1 MAARYVDTAN
11 IVAQGQ
17 SFYTGLLPGS
27 YEKGGAGGGSNVMGK
42 GSGGSAGVSAD
53 RTGSEAAG
61 QSIKDYKGGGS
72 FLGKQ
77 QPTDSDL
84 LGQIAKNTAGGQG
97 GQAVAFPSP
106 GPRGPRGAPGAPG
119 TPGYT
124 GGTQGQPPPRQTPSS
139 RGVTI
144 DADSKEI
151 GPGSAT
157 PKALGP
163 PSPLAADKIMPQ
175 TERLKWA
182 AAGLPNPPNRSGQN
196 PFGHDK
202 GQGMGSLIPGAPS
215 GGVGQGTRTP
225 QGLGTGQRP
234 QHGSVQ
240 GRASTRSHTRQSGVQ
255 ASATQQSIPFPNM
268 ANSTNRSLN
277 F

>member
-27 YEKGGAGGGSNVMGK
+27 YEKGGAGGGSNVMGT

-53 RTGSEAAG
+53 RTASEAAG

-77 QPTDSDL
+77 QPTDSEL

-106 GPRGPRGAPGAPG
+106 GPRGTRGTPGTPGTPGPRGTPGTPG

-151 GPGSAT
+151 TTGSS
-157 PKALGP
+157 PKALNPAPKALNPG
-163 PSPLAADKIMPQ
+163 AQ
-175 TERLKWA
+175 
-182 AAGLPNPPNRSGQN
+182 GLGA
-196 PFGHDK
+196 
-202 GQGMGSLIPGAPS
+202 MIPGAPS
-215 GGVGQGTRTP
+215 GGVDQVTRTP

>member
-97 GQAVAFPSP
+97 GPQPFP
-106 GPRGPRGAPGAPG
+106 GPSGP
-119 TPGYT
+119 
-124 GGTQGQPPPRQTPSS
+124 Q
-139 RGVTI
+139 
-144 DADSKEI
+144 
-151 GPGSAT
+151 
-157 PKALGP
+157 
-163 PSPLAADKIMPQ
+163 
-175 TERLKWA
+175 
-182 AAGLPNPPNRSGQN
+182 GQN
-196 PFGHDK
+196 PATGFNWGQSK
-202 GQGMGSLIPGAPS
+202 GPITAPQGGMGSKASKAKAAGTAVGL
-215 GGVGQGTRTP
+215 GVGAAVTANTGKPILGKMAGTAAGAITEHGVGKMGEKFGGSP
-225 QGLGTGQRP
+225 IGQA
-234 QHGSVQ
+234 VQ